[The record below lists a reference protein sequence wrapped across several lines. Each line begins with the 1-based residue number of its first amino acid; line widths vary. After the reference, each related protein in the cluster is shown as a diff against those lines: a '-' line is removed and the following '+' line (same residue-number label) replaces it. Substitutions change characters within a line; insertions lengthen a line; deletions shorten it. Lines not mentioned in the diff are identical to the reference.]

1 MKKIISLG
9 FVIIGILLVGGGI
22 LLMISN
28 NPIEKK
34 ELRKILP
41 SELDNDNAK
50 EIIQYYLD
58 EYEKDQKWD
67 VTKTTLIATDNKDG
81 FLVNVEAK
89 KEGYDWYRQTVIT
102 YKDDKWDIKLPMW
115 SEGSEDVSQ
124 YTSFYGVEE

>member
-9 FVIIGILLVGGGI
+9 FVIIGLLLVGGGI

-102 YKDDKWDIKLPMW
+102 YKDDKWDIKLPIW
-115 SEGSEDVSQ
+115 SEGSKDVSQ
-124 YTSFYGVEE
+124 YTSFSGVEE